1 MDSEYFSLSL
11 SIHRVGDS
19 FAVELAHRDPTSEAQ
34 VAPARGIARFELA
47 ELADLERRE
56 AEYGQALA
64 RQLLADESLEQR
76 FLQVE
81 AAAQAAALGLR
92 VSLRI
97 DPSAQE
103 LQALRW
109 ELLRHP
115 QTGARLT
122 TSERLLLS
130 RFMVSRD
137 WRPIR
142 LRARAKLRAL
152 VVVSAPTRSPRLEL
166 APVDWQAEVGAVQ
179 EALGATGAAGGESGE
194 SGEGI
199 EVSVLGGP
207 DAPVTLDALVD
218 ALRTGVDIVY
228 LVSHGMFGRRT
239 GSPALVLQDEAGEAA
254 VVKGEALT
262 ERVGELPWPPRL
274 LVLAS
279 CQSAGDGG
287 QLPPGQRT
295 SPQATLAGRLADA
308 GVPAVVAMQG
318 AISMGTAREMMPTFF
333 AELMRDGRIDRAL
346 AVARGK
352 VRERPDFWMPALF
365 TRLLGGRLWYEAGFA
380 ATVGE
385 EVWRRLVKPVHNGRV
400 VPIIGPRLL
409 EGIHGGVHDIAM
421 RLAGQHRFPMQTHH
435 RDDLPRVAE
444 YMRVKESRY
453 NVIQAYRDQLLHN
466 LIEQHGRWLPA
477 GELPP
482 VASRPKLGK
491 LLAMVGDRR
500 REHDPHDPH
509 RLLAELP
516 ASFYVTTTFDPL
528 LERALRANDR
538 PPQQVLT
545 RWRYQSK
552 PLSADDAP
560 VIPPTAKEPLVYHAF
575 GAFGAGPDDGLVMTE
590 DDYFDYLLQANVFR
604 LFPREVESALVDNS
618 LLFLGFR
625 LTDWHFRVL
634 FRLMMSLPGR
644 ERLKQ
649 YCHVAVQLDPDMQEM
664 SDVEGAKRY
673 LAEYFGQEANID
685 IFWGSSAEFL
695 RALHEQLAGME
706 VPPHSEDGEGR
717 DGEDGDEWAF

>member
-1 MDSEYFSLSL
+1 MDNEYFSLSL

-19 FAVELAHRDPTSEAQ
+19 FQVELAHRDPTSEAQ
-34 VAPARGIARFELA
+34 VAPIRGSARFELA

-76 FLQVE
+76 FARVE
-81 AAAQAAALGLR
+81 AAAQAADRGLR

-115 QTGARLT
+115 QTGARWT
-122 TSERLLLS
+122 TSERLLFS

-137 WRPIR
+137 WRPVR
-142 LRARAKLRAL
+142 LRARAGLRAL
-152 VVVSAPTRSPRLEL
+152 VAVSAPTRFPRLEL

-179 EALGATGAAGGESGE
+179 EALGATGGAGGEG
-194 SGEGI
+194 GEGI

-207 DAPVTLDALVD
+207 DTPVTLEALFN

-262 ERVGELPWPPRL
+262 ERIGELPWPPRL
-274 LVLAS
+274 VVLAS
-279 CQSAGDGG
+279 CQSAGDGE
-287 QLPPGQRT
+287 QLLPGQRT
-295 SPQATLAGRLADA
+295 TPQATLAGRLADA
-308 GVPAVVAMQG
+308 GVPAVIAMQG
-318 AISMGTAREMMPTFF
+318 AISMGTTREMMPTFF
-333 AELMRDGRIDRAL
+333 AELLRDGRIDRAL

-352 VRERPDFWMPALF
+352 VRERPDSWMPALF

-421 RLAGQHRFPMQTHH
+421 RLAGQHRFPLQTHH
-435 RDDLPRVAE
+435 WDDLPRVAE

-477 GELPP
+477 SELPP
-482 VASRPKLGK
+482 RASKPKLGK

-500 REHDPHDPH
+500 RERDRHDPH

-528 LERALRANDR
+528 LERALRANGR

-545 RWRYQSK
+545 RWRYQST
-552 PLSADDAP
+552 PVSADDAP
-560 VIPPTAKEPLVYHAF
+560 VVPPTAKEPLVYHAF

-634 FRLMMSLPGR
+634 FRLMMGLPGR

-695 RALHEQLAGME
+695 RALGEQLAGTE
-706 VPPHSEDGEGR
+706 VSTGDEER